1 VANAPPPPEVLNI
14 KPQPKPEPL
23 PPVVKSEPPPRP
35 TVISN
40 PDWLRRPS
48 PDDMAD
54 AYPDRASRMGVSGR
68 VEISCIVTASGSVSD
83 CSVVSE
89 DPPDQQFGANTLK
102 KLAPKFKM
110 RPQTR
115 DGQPVGGARV
125 NIPIRF
131 VAPKGDD

>member
-1 VANAPPPPEVLNI
+1 LAM
-14 KPQPKPEPL
+14 KPQPPQPL
-23 PPVVKSEPPPRP
+23 PPVAKAEPPPARP

-40 PDWLRRPS
+40 PDWLRKPNG
-48 PDDMAD
+48 DDMAD
-54 AYPDRASRMGVSGR
+54 AYPDRAQRMGIGGR
-68 VEISCIVTASGSVSD
+68 VEISCVVTASGSVTD
-83 CSVVSE
+83 CSIASE
-89 DPPDQQFGANTLK
+89 DPPDQQFGANAIK

-131 VAPKGDD
+131 VAPKGDE